1 MTLDPGFV
9 QALEDRIVNAV
20 VTKITREL
28 DKKENIFIDQCKTL
42 FTGSETML
50 YFEPM
55 HTMLKQIVES
65 QISLT
70 DKVDKIDSMF
80 AAISEQ
86 LQKKRPSLV
95 DFQLGGTQKEP
106 VGMTWLELSR
116 QLIST
121 ATAPFT
127 CFTPVIAVELDRIII
142 ECKEPTS
149 EKLDGSRMLRRLFS
163 VIGEDHLNKV
173 IYLLDHKDKTVIKP
187 LKDLQHFHDW
197 SKTAKQE
204 LATVPVPEGFKITDM
219 RGSPVVVRT
228 EVHAE
233 NMQSLMDKGDTETTS
248 DLNNTTTPV
257 PTSSLQVDMT
267 SVKKPIGYSM
277 LDLSDDLKDFHICY
291 QFHNFDLIMNDY
303 GSTTLVVKDGEID
316 IQSVK
321 QLLDNYISVNAI
333 HTEPSVNSWMID
345 KRFMSVRKENKPHSL
360 TGFKDFINLLMLD
373 TKVIPIVPEPQ
384 NQMTLLDLFSV
395 QKRKELDDTGTL
407 FNMLTISFNKRNS
420 EFILTKNNNVGVR
433 SVDVIRNINNSIEL
447 IKETDNFHYPV
458 VLETKEGETSKF
470 TPLVSMKQMAE
481 WLMIK

>member
-1 MTLDPGFV
+1 MAIDPVPTSKSVIAERERNIGRDFK
-9 QALEDRIVNAV
+9 AMEDRIVNEV
-20 VTKITREL
+20 VTRITREL

-65 QISLT
+65 QISLI

-106 VGMTWLELSR
+106 VGMTLLELSR

-127 CFTPVIAVELDRIII
+127 CFTPVIGVELDRIII

-163 VIGEDHLNKV
+163 VIGKDHLNKV

-197 SKTAKQE
+197 SKTAKEE
-204 LATVPVPEGFKITDM
+204 LATIPVPEGFKITDM
-219 RGSPVVVRT
+219 RGSPVVVKT

-233 NMQSLMDKGDTETTS
+233 LMQSLMETAEQ
-248 DLNNTTTPV
+248 NAETP
-257 PTSSLQVDMT
+257 L
-267 SVKKPIGYSM
+267 
-277 LDLSDDLKDFHICY
+277 
-291 QFHNFDLIMNDY
+291 
-303 GSTTLVVKDGEID
+303 
-316 IQSVK
+316 
-321 QLLDNYISVNAI
+321 
-333 HTEPSVNSWMID
+333 
-345 KRFMSVRKENKPHSL
+345 
-360 TGFKDFINLLMLD
+360 
-373 TKVIPIVPEPQ
+373 VPEPKKV
-384 NQMTLLDLFSV
+384 MTLLDFFSV
-395 QKRKELDDTGTL
+395 QKRTILENAGTL
-407 FNMLTISFNKRNS
+407 FNMFSISFNKGNS
-420 EFILTKNNNVGVR
+420 EYILTKNSNISIR
-433 SVDVIRNINNSIEL
+433 AIDVIRNINHSVEL
-447 IKETDNFHYPV
+447 IKEIDNFHHPV
-458 VLETKEGETSKF
+458 VLETKSVSGSTF
-470 TPLVSMKQMAE
+470 TPLVSMKQFIE
-481 WLMIK
+481 WLLIKPNLTTQQYSHQSQESDKQQSTPPSGTFPVAAYGVNRTLTVR